1 MPVIISLAIFG
12 ISGVIN
18 PFNTCSKNAPVHD
31 KTEMDNMLS
40 QMVGKSKR
48 EARKIVRMYRK

>member
-1 MPVIISLAIFG
+1 MPVIILLGIFG

-18 PFNTCSKNAPVHD
+18 LLDTCSKNAPVHD